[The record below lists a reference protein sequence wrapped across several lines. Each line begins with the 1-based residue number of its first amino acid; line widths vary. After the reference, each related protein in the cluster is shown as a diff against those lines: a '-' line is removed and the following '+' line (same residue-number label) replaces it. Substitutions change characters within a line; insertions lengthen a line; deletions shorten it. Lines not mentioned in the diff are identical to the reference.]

1 MAETDDIRRRKL
13 GFRACH
19 RGILEMD
26 ILFTVF
32 VKSQL
37 GSLDPEELD
46 QFETLLDESDHDI
59 LSWISGAAETPVKMD
74 NAVMDRMKTIALRP
88 EDYGA

>member
-1 MAETDDIRRRKL
+1 MAETSDIRRRKL
-13 GFRACH
+13 RFRACH

-32 VKSQL
+32 VKNHL
-37 GSLDPEELD
+37 EALNPGELD
-46 QFETLLDESDHDI
+46 LFEMLLDEADHDI
-59 LSWISGAAETPVKMD
+59 LSWISGAAETPGKM
-74 NAVMDRMKTIALRP
+74 NNTVLDRLKTIALRP

>member
-1 MAETDDIRRRKL
+1 MVETNDIRRRKL

-32 VKSQL
+32 VKDHL
-37 GSLDPEELD
+37 GGLVSEELD
-46 QFETLLDESDHDI
+46 LFEELLDESDHDI
-59 LSWISGAAETPVKMD
+59 LSWVSGAAETPDRV
-74 NAVMDRMKTIALRP
+74 NNVVLDRMKSIALTP
-88 EDYGA
+88 EDYSA

>member
-1 MAETDDIRRRKL
+1 VAETDNIRRRKL

-32 VKSQL
+32 VKNHL
-37 GSLDPEELD
+37 GSLSLQELDLFEELL
-46 QFETLLDESDHDI
+46 EESDHDI
-59 LSWISGAAETPVKMD
+59 LSWISGAAETP
-74 NAVMDRMKTIALRP
+74 DRANNTVLDQMKTIALRP